1 MFRNPELARLFNHK
15 QKLLA
20 QSEGNRV
27 QLAAAWENLCEPA
40 SKLERGISF
49 FRETRFIW
57 MLAAPLLGFLV
68 VRKWWSLARIA
79 TTLISGFR
87 LSRTVLAVWQ
97 GFRQTRA
104 GDE

>member
-1 MFRNPELARLFNHK
+1 MFRNPELARLLNHK

-27 QLAAAWENLCEPA
+27 QLAEAWENLREPA

-68 VRKWWSLARIA
+68 VRKWRSLGRIA
-79 TTLISGFR
+79 TMLVSGLR
-87 LSRTVLAVWQ
+87 LSRTVLAVWP
-97 GFRQTRA
+97 GFRHPRRR
-104 GDE
+104 